1 MPRRCFFRVA
11 SWALTVALLIKDIT
25 SGIPGPAPSKGMQ
38 QKNQTGVL
46 PGSNTAGQKIEF
58 VHITK
63 SGGTSVESA
72 AANHGVDW
80 GVCKFYRDKA
90 CGPLRQYPHIHKQN
104 LKDWVCKITTHPWH
118 CPPSQFESGSLYGT
132 AKTFAVVVRN
142 PYNR

>member
-46 PGSNTAGQKIEF
+46 PGSNTAGQKLEF

-63 SGGTSVESA
+63 SGGTSSSLPRPTTALIGEC
-72 AANHGVDW
+72 ANS
-80 GVCKFYRDKA
+80 
-90 CGPLRQYPHIHKQN
+90 
-104 LKDWVCKITTHPWH
+104 T
-118 CPPSQFESGSLYGT
+118 GT
-132 AKTFAVVVRN
+132 RLAGH
-142 PYNR
+142 